1 MKWITVKKNV
11 LRVLFYALVALLF
24 VCALMFASAIIWTMF
39 TGKIASGLIGVCGCA
54 MCVFAVAFILNRVDS
69 L

>member
-24 VCALMFASAIIWTMF
+24 MCALMFASAIIWTLF
-39 TGKIASGLIGVCGCA
+39 TGNLASGLIGVCGCA
-54 MCVFAVAFILNRVDS
+54 VCVFAIAFILDKVDV